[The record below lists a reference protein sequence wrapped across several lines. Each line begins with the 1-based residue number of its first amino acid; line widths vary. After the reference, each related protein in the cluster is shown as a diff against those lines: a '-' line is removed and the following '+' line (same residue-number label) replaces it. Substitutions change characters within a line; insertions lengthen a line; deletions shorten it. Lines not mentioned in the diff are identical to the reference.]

1 MYACT
6 DFDYSSPESAQ
17 SAKRNV
23 VKGLGS
29 EVDEE
34 TKSDLNSILL
44 LILELGLPKKM
55 AFGLFSFSHVCFS
68 LFVGSVDNTSWMN
81 PCGLIR

>member
-44 LILELGLPKKM
+44 LILELGLRKKNGVWVV
-55 AFGLFSFSHVCFS
+55 FFLSCLF
-68 LFVGSVDNTSWMN
+68 LSVRWQ
-81 PCGLIR
+81 C

>member
-23 VKGLGS
+23 VKDLGR

-44 LILELGLPKKM
+44 LILELGLPKKNGVWVV
-55 AFGLFSFSHVCFS
+55 FFLSCLF
-68 LFVGSVDNTSWMN
+68 LSVRWQCSQYLMDE
-81 PCGLIR
+81 PV

>member
-44 LILELGLPKKM
+44 LILELGLPKKKWRL
-55 AFGLFSFSHVCFS
+55 GCFLS
-68 LFVGSVDNTSWMN
+68 LMFVSLCSLAVFTIPHG
-81 PCGLIR
+81 

>member
-23 VKGLGS
+23 VKDLGR

-44 LILELGLPKKM
+44 LILELGLPKKWRL
-55 AFGLFSFSHVCFS
+55 GCR
-68 LFVGSVDNTSWMN
+68 FVMFVFLLCLDNTSWMN
-81 PCGLIR
+81 PCELIR

>member
-1 MYACT
+1 MYVCT
-6 DFDYSSPESAQ
+6 NFDSSSPESAQ

-23 VKGLGS
+23 VKDLGR

-44 LILELGLPKKM
+44 LILELGLPKNWRLGFLLSVM
-55 AFGLFSFSHVCFS
+55 
-68 LFVGSVDNTSWMN
+68 FVFLLCVDNTSWIN
-81 PCGLIR
+81 PCELIR